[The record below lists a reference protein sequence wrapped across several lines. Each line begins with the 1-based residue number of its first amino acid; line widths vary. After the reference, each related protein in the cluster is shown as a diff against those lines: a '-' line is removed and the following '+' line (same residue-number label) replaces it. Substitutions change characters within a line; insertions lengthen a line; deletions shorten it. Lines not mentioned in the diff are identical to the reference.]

1 MLVWQG
7 KAKARQTATQQPD
20 HQKVFTFPDFL
31 FLRAGQELV
40 VVGMNSDQG
49 VGDADKVTPLLVR
62 QTSFF
67 FCRQNLATV
76 QAKARLEFWN
86 VLVLLGILSDG
97 HGYGST
103 VHMRQAGRA
112 MSELYILRV
121 LLLRRAFYC
130 TVQYGNRGLRLR
142 KAYQIDEID

>member
-62 QTSFF
+62 QTS
-67 FCRQNLATV
+67 
-76 QAKARLEFWN
+76 
-86 VLVLLGILSDG
+86 ILFLPAESG
-97 HGYGST
+97 HFADQGQG
-103 VHMRQAGRA
+103 
-112 MSELYILRV
+112 RV
-121 LLLRRAFYC
+121 LDRFGYFRNS
-130 TVQYGNRGLRLR
+130 Q
-142 KAYQIDEID
+142 